1 MGLCPCFSVVWLGL
15 EPSSHPFSK
24 IQTRWPRL
32 GTPPCACV
40 GEGGCLV
47 QMLGSWLMGL
57 MTLGNWNYSLWKRKD
72 HLCCSLYTVDLVCS
86 CVNGYLAGMW
96 PGKKYLLALW
106 DEETQHGDR
115 RRLWG
120 GGQDASLPLA
130 EGKDVPSGTWAVHST
145 PNVSQTWES
154 PSLLV
159 FEPMLIKA
167 F

>member
-120 GGQDASLPLA
+120 GGSRCIPSPGRGKGCSQWDLSSAQHPQCIPDMRIPKSAS
-130 EGKDVPSGTWAVHST
+130 VWT
-145 PNVSQTWES
+145 NVN
-154 PSLLV
+154 
-159 FEPMLIKA
+159 
-167 F
+167 

>member
-86 CVNGYLAGMW
+86 CMNGYLAGMW

-120 GGQDASLPLA
+120 GVKMHPFHWQRERMFPVGPEQCTAP
-130 EGKDVPSGTWAVHST
+130 
-145 PNVSQTWES
+145 
-154 PSLLV
+154 
-159 FEPMLIKA
+159 PMYPRHENPKVC
-167 F
+167 